1 MDQKVYIQ
9 LIFLCIVNIIF
20 TFSGVF
26 LNALVIASLLKSSL
40 LRKKLCNFMILVL
53 SCFDFVTV
61 ITNHP
66 LFCLPLVFWLTENYD
81 LLHKMEIYVHLASMF
96 LGFSFSALLVMS
108 FERYLG
114 AYHPIFHR
122 SSVSK
127 RRLLTLLAILLILFT
142 ALVITSAKNVVIS
155 MPQAAII
162 FSVITFPPF
171 IFIDYK
177 LYRISKKYSRRNAVS
192 PQRKSR
198 VDLKNISTCLLAAA
212 CLFFLSIT
220 VGVYIAFALYN
231 TSTTNAELCY
241 FWAKTIAVM
250 NSTFNSLIFFWKNK
264 VLRAEGMK
272 ILKTLK
278 GFLFQTE
285 ESMPTV
291 TR

>member
-1 MDQKVYIQ
+1 
-9 LIFLCIVNIIF
+9 
-20 TFSGVF
+20 
-26 LNALVIASLLKSSL
+26 
-40 LRKKLCNFMILVL
+40 
-53 SCFDFVTV
+53 
-61 ITNHP
+61 
-66 LFCLPLVFWLTENYD
+66 
-81 LLHKMEIYVHLASMF
+81 
-96 LGFSFSALLVMS
+96 
-108 FERYLG
+108 
-114 AYHPIFHR
+114 
-122 SSVSK
+122 
-127 RRLLTLLAILLILFT
+127 
-142 ALVITSAKNVVIS
+142 

-291 TR
+291 TRQLMNGFEISCCRMLGPSQISLPQQKDQCSRLIDGDKFVCITGNLF